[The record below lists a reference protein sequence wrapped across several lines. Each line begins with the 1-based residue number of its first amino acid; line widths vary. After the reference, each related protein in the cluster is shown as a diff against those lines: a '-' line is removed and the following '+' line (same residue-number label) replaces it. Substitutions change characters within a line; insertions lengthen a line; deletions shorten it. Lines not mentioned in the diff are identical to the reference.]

1 MTEQIPEWLQ
11 DHFNKRSNEVKKH
24 NSLKPCWVGY
34 ERGFKE
40 CFELL
45 SKPENA
51 AKIECVKAL
60 IDEIKGYLNYS
71 ESCGYEKFVHSEYQP
86 EQDIHKGFEEALKP
100 FKKEGSDG

>member
-1 MTEQIPEWLQ
+1 MQQIPEWLK

-51 AKIECVKAL
+51 AKIECVKNL
-60 IDEIKGYLNYS
+60 I
-71 ESCGYEKFVHSEYQP
+71 ESSIVAETYHQRHNSIAGNSLRRS
-86 EQDIHKGFEEALKP
+86 LKP
-100 FKKEGSDG
+100 FQGDANEN